1 VGAAPG
7 TFSADGTLLDKTL
20 GAGASTFYTA
30 EPYDYYAQ
38 FWHTRAINGKAYGL
52 PYDDVG
58 GYSSYISQDAP
69 QYLEVAVG
77 W

>member
-1 VGAAPG
+1 MC
-7 TFSADGTLLDKTL
+7 L
-20 GAGASTFYTA
+20 FYRERQA
-30 EPYDYYAQ
+30 IACEVYAQ
-38 FWHTRAINGKAYGL
+38 FWHTRAINGKAYGF

-58 GYSSYISQDAP
+58 GYSSYISHDAP